1 MRLRFDPWVRKIP
14 WRRAWQPTPA
24 FLPGEPHGLGKLEGH
39 RHWVTKCQTRVKWLS
54 THIYMYVCSSPQ
66 LLQNLLFVDFLTM
79 TILTGVRCYLIV
91 VLIYISLI
99 VSNAEHLFMC
109 LLATC
114 MFSLEKYLFKSSVH
128 VFLGCFVLDI
138 EVYEMFIY
146 FGN

>member
-1 MRLRFDPWVRKIP
+1 M
-14 WRRAWQPTPA
+14 
-24 FLPGEPHGLGKLEGH
+24 
-39 RHWVTKCQTRVKWLS
+39 
-54 THIYMYVCSSPQ
+54 
-66 LLQNLLFVDFLTM
+66 
-79 TILTGVRCYLIV
+79 RCYLIV